1 MKTSAGASSGLHGLT
16 AGMSFTRTLGQT
28 VMTALAV
35 SLTLCQS
42 LAVSLTLCQSL
53 AFAGTAVGCYLA
65 LAGLNLLSCL

>member
-42 LAVSLTLCQSL
+42 LA
-53 AFAGTAVGCYLA
+53 FAGTAVGCYLA